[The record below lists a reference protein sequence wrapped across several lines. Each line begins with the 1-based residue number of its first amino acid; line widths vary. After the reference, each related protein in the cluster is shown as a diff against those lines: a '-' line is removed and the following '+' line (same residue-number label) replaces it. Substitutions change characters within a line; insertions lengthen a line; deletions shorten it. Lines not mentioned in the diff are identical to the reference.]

1 MLRAILKLVAVGG
14 VVALCGTADSTELY
28 AAGGGAL
35 LAMPF
40 AVVLIDR
47 KKQEAPKRVTVD
59 VIPLPA
65 PAMDDIEGATVRAP
79 MTSEEAYE
87 MHARYATN
95 FDQQAAIARYE
106 AQHGLEFDQP
116 SPASEFDQGAYA
128 TALQY
133 ADAFEAQL
141 NRQRRTSAYQISP
154 PRRTA
159 RGSVAPQTYRT
170 VDIRPRPVATSRS
183 DWEDKTLVGI
193 HPLKRVK

>member
-40 AVVLIDR
+40 AVALIDR
-47 KKQEAPKRVTVD
+47 RTEPPKRVTVD
-59 VIPLPA
+59 VVPLPA
-65 PAMDDIEGATVRAP
+65 PDDVEGVTVRAP

-106 AQHGLEFDQP
+106 AQHGLEFDPAP
-116 SPASEFDQGAYA
+116 SAGEFDQGAYA

-141 NRQRRTSAYQISP
+141 NRQRRTSAYQIAP

-159 RGSVAPQTYRT
+159 RGSVAPQTYRA
-170 VDIRPRPVATSRS
+170 VDIRPRPVATTPS
-183 DWEDKTLVGI
+183 DWEERTLVGV
-193 HPLKRVK
+193 HPLKRFK